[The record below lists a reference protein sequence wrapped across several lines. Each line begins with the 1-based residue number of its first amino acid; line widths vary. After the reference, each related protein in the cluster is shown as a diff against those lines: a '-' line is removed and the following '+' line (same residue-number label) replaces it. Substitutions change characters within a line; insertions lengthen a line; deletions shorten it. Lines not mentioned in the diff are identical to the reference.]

1 MYHVLTV
8 DDFSLPSS
16 DILITSFSGT
26 DVPVTLAVDGI
37 AGESTE
43 SFVTSTQPP
52 LVSGS
57 GDAKFLFRTTTINI
71 RDADS

>member
-1 MYHVLTV
+1 MTV

-26 DVPVTLAVDGI
+26 DVAVTLAVDGI

-43 SFVTSTQPP
+43 SFVITSQSP
-52 LVSGS
+52 LVSSS